1 VPEYKGSVGVAVLTI
16 STSRYEG
23 LKRGE
28 SVKDPSGDIVSESLK
43 RDGYRLVRK
52 EILPDDLNVIRDR
65 VKELIELKDVD
76 VVITI
81 GGTGLTE
88 DDVTIEAIR
97 PLIEKEMPG
106 FGEALRAISYRKVGC
121 LALLSRAMAGTLKRK
136 AVFCLPGSPDAV
148 RTALDN
154 LIKPLLPHLL
164 YLLKRPSKNGKVG

>member
-1 VPEYKGSVGVAVLTI
+1 MPEYKGSVGVAVLTI

-65 VKELIELKDVD
+65 VKKLIELKDVD

-88 DDVTIEAIR
+88 DDVTIEAVR
-97 PLIEKEMPG
+97 PLIE
-106 FGEALRAISYRKVGC
+106 LSLIHISEP
-121 LALLSRAMAGTLKRK
+121 T
-136 AVFCLPGSPDAV
+136 
-148 RTALDN
+148 
-154 LIKPLLPHLL
+154 
-164 YLLKRPSKNGKVG
+164 RPY